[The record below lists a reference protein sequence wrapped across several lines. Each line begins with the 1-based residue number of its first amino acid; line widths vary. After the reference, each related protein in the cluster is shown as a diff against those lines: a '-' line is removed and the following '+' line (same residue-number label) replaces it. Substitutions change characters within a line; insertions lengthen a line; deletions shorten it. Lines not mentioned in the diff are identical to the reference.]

1 MRGLAVI
8 RATEADRAEIEA
20 FLTPRA
26 PFAMFP
32 LSNLADH
39 GMAGGDARAM
49 RFWVARRAGEIT
61 DALGLTEAG
70 MAMPCLPG
78 RDFAAAAEAV
88 RGETFTG
95 IIGPRDQARGLETAA
110 GLASGPRTLDHDE
123 PHFLLDL
130 DRMRV
135 PDGPGTLRA
144 LGDMPEEIIRDWMA
158 DYQRGTLNTPADK
171 VTERVADWHD
181 RCVQS
186 GRQVVLAEGDTPLAM
201 TGFNACLPQI
211 VQIGGVYTPRP
222 LRGRGH
228 ARRAVALHLARARGQ
243 GVRQATLFAANDM
256 AIRAYRSLGF
266 RQVGEWTLLLFD
278 GPQVAG

>member
-1 MRGLAVI
+1 LAVI

-26 PFAMFP
+26 AFAMFP

-61 DALGLTEAG
+61 DVLGLTEAG

-78 RDFAAAAEAV
+78 GDFAAAAEAV
-88 RGETFTG
+88 RGETVTG
-95 IIGPRDQARGLETAA
+95 IIGPRDQARGLEEAA
-110 GLASGPRTLDHDE
+110 GLAAGPRTLDHDE

-130 DRMRV
+130 DRMRL
-135 PDGPGTLRA
+135 PDGPGALRA
-144 LGDMPEEIIRDWMA
+144 LGDMPEKIIRDWMA
-158 DYQRGTLNTPADK
+158 DYQQGTLKTPADK
-171 VTERVADWHD
+171 VAERVADWYD
-181 RCVQS
+181 RCLRS

-211 VQIGGVYTPRP
+211 VQIGGVYTPP
-222 LRGRGH
+222 ALRGRGH
-228 ARRAVALHLARARGQ
+228 ARRAVALHLARARDQ

-256 AIRAYRSLGF
+256 AMRAYRSLGF
-266 RQVGEWTLLLFD
+266 RQVGEWTLLMFD